1 MGIGDFLTL
10 GSLEKT
16 LSSLSLGNL
25 QIPLHIIIIINNI
38 VYIHISEKNQY
49 ILYISYSKMATQ
61 LQRKVKIYKEVLA
74 PPDGWDD
81 EKAQLYQAELR
92 KLRSNKQGLR
102 TIVYP
107 DSFPFI
113 QFSRDEDDEDDE
125 DDDENE
131 IVKKGDKIVN
141 IMGDD
146 NPFTSEKWK
155 DLIKPPE
162 PPKAVLEQKQE
173 VITPAFVNYPVN
185 NPAIDIRTT
194 VAAFTESYV
203 FDEVEETYEYDIKK
217 LIVLIGSPVISDDH
231 KSILA
236 GIYAAGK
243 RVLNEISI
251 KDGEKKLHVH
261 QDIQAGVK
269 YYLNTGLPSK
279 YVNEYTFRRALA
291 DNPNLAEGQLTK
303 YKIFHPDVYLP
314 TGYKTWRKWATQMRT
329 KYLNWL
335 KNQVAISTVGS
346 PVSVDEINTI
356 TVKQVKV
363 PPLVGAT
370 SIGGQV
376 KLKHVINDMKAVGAG
391 SEVKINLCIDCDLVI
406 HGAGEGSPYADNKDY
421 RDLIAAMEAVPDK
434 EVDQLDPLRVL
445 NEGAGFR
452 YTDNKGVIIIPDK
465 NGLDVYYKNEND
477 ITDKKIL
484 TQKLIS
490 STDLKHWIGTQHYNY
505 KPGTELYGTGKNT
518 DFTVGPQNKKM
529 LQDMV
534 DDVKKALQQINKLGF
549 LHRDIK
555 GDNIVVDGNNDLFLF
570 DYDQA
575 RRFFSTEVMQT
586 QYNGDYARLDY
597 PVDVDMSEPDYSS
610 LQVARDIN
618 PLLQERGLSL
628 DGNKAAKVQR
638 LQEDDAVIVEG
649 ISNRRRRQLQKA
661 DFDFVVLESVGLDY
675 FQMGVILLNLGG
687 KFDIADDFKIQPA
700 QSITFG
706 QYTLPVVGFFNT
718 PIEKDLTGWNDIP
731 NGKMNNAIMTA
742 FVEALRNPTDDL
754 ANQFNLPKEI
764 LQRIGNE
771 FFKTPEE
778 MLARAQAMRPAAV
791 PEPVRTTFLDYDSMS
806 DAELEDLSNE
816 MEFTDDELDRMLE
829 EINVGQ
835 AKDDYDSMSDSAPT
849 SIGQHSYDS
858 SSDATELSYNSS
870 SDITEESYNS
880 SSDMSEAYDS
890 ISELSASYDSDSD
903 EDN

>member
-1 MGIGDFLTL
+1 
-10 GSLEKT
+10 
-16 LSSLSLGNL
+16 
-25 QIPLHIIIIINNI
+25 
-38 VYIHISEKNQY
+38 
-49 ILYISYSKMATQ
+49 MATQ
-61 LQRKVKIYKEVLA
+61 LQRKVEIYKEVLA
-74 PPDGWDD
+74 PPDGWDVD
-81 EKAQLYQAELR
+81 KAQLYQAELR

-113 QFSRDEDDEDDE
+113 QFSRDEDDDD
-125 DDDENE
+125 NE

-146 NPFTSEKWK
+146 NPFTSKKWK
-155 DLIKPPE
+155 DLIKLPE
-162 PPKAVLEQKQE
+162 PIKAPETVVNKA
-173 VITPAFVNYPVN
+173 PAFVDYPVN

-194 VAAFTESYV
+194 AAAFTESYV
-203 FDEVEETYEYDIKK
+203 KVDKTMVYDITK
-217 LIVLIGSPVISDDH
+217 LIVPTGLKVRLDDNG

-243 RVLNEISI
+243 RVLNEIAI
-251 KDGEKKLHVH
+251 KDAEKKLQVTRE
-261 QDIQAGVK
+261 IQAGVK
-269 YYLNTGLPSK
+269 KYLNTGLPSK

-291 DNPNLAEGQLTK
+291 DNPNLADGQLTEF
-303 YKIFHPDVYLP
+303 KIFHPDVYLP
-314 TGYKTWRKWATQMRT
+314 TGYRTWRKWATQMRT

-335 KNQVAISTVGS
+335 RRPKRKRTPAGGS
-346 PVSVDEINTI
+346 PISVDEINTI

-370 SIGGQV
+370 SIDGQV

-391 SEVKINLCIDCDLVI
+391 SGVKINLCIDCDLVI
-406 HGAGEGSPYADNKDY
+406 HGAGEGSPYDDNKDY
-421 RDLIAAMEAVPDK
+421 RDLIAAMEAAADDDVS
-434 EVDQLDPLRVL
+434 QLDPLRVL

-452 YTDNKGVIIIPDK
+452 YTDSKGVIIIPDK
-465 NGLDVYYKNEND
+465 NGLDVYYKNENE

-505 KPGTELYGTGKNT
+505 KPGTELYGTGKET
-518 DFTVGPQNKKM
+518 DFTVGPQNKEM

-534 DDVKKALQQINKLGF
+534 DDAKKALQQINKLGF

-575 RRFFSTEVMQT
+575 RKFFSSEVMQT

-597 PVDVDMSEPDYSS
+597 PVDVDMSEPDYSRAV
-610 LQVARDIN
+610 LRDID
-618 PLLQERGLSL
+618 PELEQRGLSL
-628 DGNKAAKVQR
+628 DGLKADKVQR

-649 ISNRRRRQLQKA
+649 ISNRRRRQLQTA
-661 DFDFVVLESVGLDY
+661 DWEFRQLESVGLDY

-718 PIEKDLTGWNDIP
+718 PIEKDLTGWNDMP
-731 NGKMNNAIMTA
+731 DGKMNNAIMTA

-754 ANQFNLPKEI
+754 ARQFNLPRDIIK
-764 LQRIGNE
+764 QIGDE
-771 FFKTPEE
+771 FFKTPQE
-778 MLARAQAMRPAAV
+778 MLERAQAMRPAAV

>member
-1 MGIGDFLTL
+1 
-10 GSLEKT
+10 
-16 LSSLSLGNL
+16 
-25 QIPLHIIIIINNI
+25 
-38 VYIHISEKNQY
+38 
-49 ILYISYSKMATQ
+49 MATQ
-61 LQRKVKIYKEVLA
+61 LQRKVEIYKEVLA

-81 EKAQLYQAELR
+81 DKARLYQAELR
-92 KLRSNKQGLR
+92 KLRSNKKGLR

-113 QFSRDEDDEDDE
+113 KFSEDVDDN
-125 DDDENE
+125 DDE

-146 NPFTSEKWK
+146 NPFTSKKWK
-155 DLIKPPE
+155 DLIKLPE
-162 PPKAVLEQKQE
+162 PIKAPETVVNKA
-173 VITPAFVNYPVN
+173 PAFVNYPVN
-185 NPAIDIRTT
+185 NPAINIRTT
-194 VAAFTESYV
+194 TAAFTESYSAGA
-203 FDEVEETYEYDIKK
+203 YDITK
-217 LIVLIGSPVISDDH
+217 LIVPTGLPVSLDDNG

-236 GIYAAGK
+236 GIYAGGK

-251 KDGEKKLHVH
+251 KDGEKKLQVTR
-261 QDIQAGVK
+261 DIESGVK
-269 YYLNTGLPSK
+269 HYLNTGLSSK

-291 DNPNLAEGQLTK
+291 TNPQLADTIVVDHA
-303 YKIFHPDVYLP
+303 IFHPDASLP
-314 TGYKTWRKWATQMRT
+314 TGYRTWRKWATQMRT

-356 TVKQVKV
+356 QVKKVKV

-376 KLKHVINDMKAVGAG
+376 KLKHVINEMKAVGAG
-391 SEVKINLCIDCDLVI
+391 SRVKINLCIDCDLVI
-406 HGAGEGSPYADNKDY
+406 HAAGEGTAYADNKDY
-421 RDLIAAMEAVPDK
+421 RDLITAMEGANPRDVN
-434 EVDQLDPLRVL
+434 QLDPLKVL
-445 NEGAGFR
+445 KEGVGFR
-452 YTDNKGVIIIPDK
+452 YTDSKGVIIIPDK

-505 KPGTELYGTGKNT
+505 KPGTELYGTSKNT
-518 DFTVGPQNKKM
+518 DFKVGPRERKM

-534 DDVKKALQQINKLGF
+534 DDAKRALQQINKLGF

-555 GDNIVVDGNNDLFLF
+555 GDNIVVNENNDLFLF

-575 RRFFSTEVMQT
+575 RNLLSPSDPILQT

-597 PVDVDMSEPDYSS
+597 PVDVDMSEPDYNS

-638 LQEDDAVIVEG
+638 LQEDDA
-649 ISNRRRRQLQKA
+649 RRQLQKA
-661 DFDFVVLESVGLDY
+661 DLDFAALESISLDY
-675 FQMGVILLNLGG
+675 FQMGIILLNLGG
-687 KFDIADDFKIQPA
+687 KFDIADDFKIQPT

-706 QYTLPVVGFFNT
+706 QNNQYTLSVVGFFNT
-718 PIEKDLTGWNDIP
+718 PIEKDLTGWDDIS
-731 NGKMNNAIMTA
+731 NGKMNNTIMTA
-742 FVEALRNPTDDL
+742 FVEALRNPTDNL
-754 ANQFNLPKEI
+754 SQQFNLPKDI
-764 LQRIGNE
+764 IKQIGEE
-771 FFKTPEE
+771 FFMTPEE
-778 MLARAQAMRPAAV
+778 MVKRAEWMRKPD

-890 ISELSASYDSDSD
+890 ISELSASYDSESD